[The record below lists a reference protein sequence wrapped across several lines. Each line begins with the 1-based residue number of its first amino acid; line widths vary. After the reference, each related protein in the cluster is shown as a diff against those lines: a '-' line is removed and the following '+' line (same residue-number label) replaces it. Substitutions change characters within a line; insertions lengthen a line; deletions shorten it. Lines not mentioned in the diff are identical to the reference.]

1 MPSPKEKFRIRGVGI
16 DLVSIPRMRKFVKL
30 HGKKA
35 ALLLDSSFSPR
46 SKRPISVI
54 HLARLFAAKE
64 AVFKALGRSWMGM
77 EGFRDIKVQGS
88 PRQGFSVQCPFL
100 PQGVA
105 AAGRF
110 FEGKDWAGAQVILWE
125 S

>member
-1 MPSPKEKFRIRGVGI
+1 MTTPGLRIRGIGI

-30 HGKKA
+30 HGQKA
-35 ALLLDSSFSPR
+35 AELLDSSFSTR
-46 SKRPISVI
+46 SKHVLSVK

-64 AVFKALGRSWMGM
+64 AVFKALGRSWMGI
-77 EGFRDIKVQGS
+77 EGFQEIKVQGS
-88 PRQGFSVQCPFL
+88 PSQGFSVQCPFL
-100 PQGVA
+100 PQGVV

>member
-1 MPSPKEKFRIRGVGI
+1 MGI
-16 DLVSIPRMRKFVKL
+16 DLVSTARMRRFVQE

-35 ALLLDSSFSPR
+35 AELLSSTS
-46 SKRPISVI
+46 SKRSLSVN

-88 PRQGFSVQCPFL
+88 NGQSFSVQCPFL
-100 PQGVA
+100 PPGVM
-105 AAGRF
+105 AAGSF
-110 FEGKDWAGAQVILWE
+110 FEGDGWAGAQVILWE
-125 S
+125 T

>member
-1 MPSPKEKFRIRGVGI
+1 MGI

-35 ALLLDSSFSPR
+35 VELLDSSS
-46 SKRPISVI
+46 SKRSLSVKR
-54 HLARLFAAKE
+54 LACLFAAKE
-64 AVFKALGRSWMGM
+64 AVFKALGRSWMGV

-88 PRQGFSVQCPFL
+88 TGQSFSVQCPFL
-100 PQGVA
+100 PPGVL
-105 AAGRF
+105 AAGSF
-110 FEGKDWAGAQVILWE
+110 FEGEGWAGAQVILWE

>member
-1 MPSPKEKFRIRGVGI
+1 MGI

-35 ALLLDSSFSPR
+35 AELLDPSFSSH
-46 SKRPISVI
+46 SKGVASVKR
-54 HLARLFAAKE
+54 LARLFAAKE
-64 AVFKALGRSWMGM
+64 AVFKALGRSWMGF
-77 EGFRDIKVQGS
+77 EGFRDIKVLGS
-88 PRQGFSVQCPFL
+88 PAQGFSVQCTFL

-105 AAGRF
+105 VAGRF

-125 S
+125 L